1 MYIYNYLYSQVHL
14 IKQDIYINVKKKML
28 NHIKI
33 LPA

>member
-14 IKQDIYINVKKKML
+14 IKQDIYINVKKML